1 MKIKHKALFT
11 GTFDPFTKGHQN
23 IVERSLNLMDEV
35 VIGIG
40 VNDSKRCLFSL
51 EKRLQMITKL
61 YENEPRVKVAT
72 YQGLT
77 ADFAKEINATCI
89 VRGLRCVKD
98 FRQRFPGERIAA
110 LAVNGVTAMDVLCAM
125 QQTGITPGYDF
136 GFCTFDD
143 WSWFS
148 LISPGIT
155 AVRMETKQLG
165 ARAAELLLERLRGE
179 REDDAPAVN
188 VELPTTFME
197 RGSLMRQLP

>member
-1 MKIKHKALFT
+1 MNAVLFA
-11 GTFDPFTKGHQN
+11 FTARGRETARR
-23 IVERSLNLMDEV
+23 IAGILSGSGDSARVRVPERLAEGD
-35 VIGIG
+35 
-40 VNDSKRCLFSL
+40 C
-51 EKRLQMITKL
+51 
-61 YENEPRVKVAT
+61 
-72 YQGLT
+72 
-77 ADFAKEINATCI
+77 
-89 VRGLRCVKD
+89 LRCVKD
-98 FRQRFPGERIAA
+98 FRARFPGERIAV

-125 QQTGITPGYDF
+125 QQAGITPGYDF

-188 VELPTTFME
+188 VELPTTFVE
-197 RGSLMRQLP
+197 RGSLVRQLP

>member
-1 MKIKHKALFT
+1 MLRYGYRKIAFFT
-11 GTFDPFTKGHQN
+11 ERIQSVMPRIQRRESFFAAFSGKRDGAEPF
-23 IVERSLNLMDEV
+23 
-35 VIGIG
+35 
-40 VNDSKRCLFSL
+40 
-51 EKRLQMITKL
+51 L
-61 YENEPRVKVAT
+61 YEFSRENE
-72 YQGLT
+72 G
-77 ADFAKEINATCI
+77 DC
-89 VRGLRCVKD
+89 LRCVKD
-98 FRQRFPGERIAA
+98 FRARFSGERIAV

-125 QQTGITPGYDF
+125 QQAGITPGYDF

-188 VELPTTFME
+188 VELPTTFIE
-197 RGSLMRQLP
+197 RGSLVRQRP

>member
-98 FRQRFPGERIAA
+98 FEYEES
-110 LAVNGVTAMDVLCAM
+110 LADINRRLNG
-125 QQTGITPGYDF
+125 I
-136 GFCTFDD
+136 
-143 WSWFS
+143 
-148 LISPGIT
+148 
-155 AVRMETKQLG
+155 ET
-165 ARAAELLLERLRGE
+165 LLLFTFPQFSSVSSSIV
-179 REDDAPAVN
+179 RELIGYGKDVS
-188 VELPTTFME
+188 EFLPDGMK
-197 RGSLMRQLP
+197 LD